1 MNENEPMGI
10 ARLEEAFRRQDA
22 LYLQKYPSIKP
33 PVPRRWMA
41 AILAA
46 IFLLFSTLGISAV
59 RESLMDF
66 AAKIYREFIEIFF
79 DEEISQHDQTEYMIS
94 SLPEGYTLLTEY
106 RGKNEYKRVWQH
118 ENGDILIL
126 LQLPSDAKIT
136 LDNEDSEQKIFD
148 VGHQNILCFEKNDKR
163 IYCWRTSSNF
173 LTLTVPIT
181 LSEEEGLAL
190 IRSLCMQTVN

>member
-79 DEEISQHDQTEYMIS
+79 DEEI
-94 SLPEGYTLLTEY
+94 
-106 RGKNEYKRVWQH
+106 
-118 ENGDILIL
+118 
-126 LQLPSDAKIT
+126 
-136 LDNEDSEQKIFD
+136 
-148 VGHQNILCFEKNDKR
+148 
-163 IYCWRTSSNF
+163 
-173 LTLTVPIT
+173 
-181 LSEEEGLAL
+181 
-190 IRSLCMQTVN
+190 